1 MSWSS
6 QTYLTSW
13 LLAAAVIPG
22 LVGSTTV
29 GRAQQQSPPPEV
41 MAWADIVLY
50 NGKVLTVDD
59 SFTTTEAVAIR
70 DAKFLAVGSN
80 QRIRAMAGP
89 DTRLM
94 DLDGKTVVPGF
105 IDTHHHFH
113 NYAQRGLMPRVL
125 FRTREQWLGEI
136 QKLVEAAEPGEWIIL
151 RADRMVNQPWAQSAF
166 AMTRHDLDPISP
178 DNPVFVWTS
187 PPGNDALI
195 NSYALRLAKMP
206 EDISGLTKDPS
217 TGEPTGF
224 IDMEAY
230 GRLFYEIIP
239 RTPVEELVPLYKATM
254 RRFNSVGK
262 VTIMGRNDGH
272 AISVFKRLWEKGE
285 LTIRFRVA
293 HEFARNAYR
302 PEAIIKRVGNL
313 SGFGDAWLKIAAANV
328 GNPDGALGNGWAWTR
343 NPKLAEAGHAPN
355 PDAPDFGFVPYF
367 EDHEGSDWKT
377 IPIFS
382 RYGWRILG
390 IHTAGD
396 RSIDELFS
404 AFEAANEERSLAGR
418 GWAFDHNLMVRPEH
432 IATAKRLDLIAS
444 ANSGSIGSATLVKL
458 YGADEVYKLSPI
470 RSLLDA
476 GLRVVM
482 EAPGNTDQPPLSHI
496 EKFVTRKDENGRVW
510 NEGQKITRREA
521 LYMSTNWAAYYTG
534 DEEILGTIEPGKL
547 ADLVVI
553 DGDYLT
559 VPEDQIGELPI
570 TLTMVDGRIVFEAE

>member
-1 MSWSS
+1 MKFTQPSLMSW
-6 QTYLTSW
+6 TLALLT
-13 LLAAAVIPG
+13 IPG
-22 LVGSTTV
+22 MGFSTL
-29 GRAQQQSPPPEV
+29 AWAQSPPPEV
-41 MAWADIVLY
+41 LAWADTVLY
-50 NGKVLTVDD
+50 NGQVLTVDD
-59 SFTTTEAVAIR
+59 SFTIGEAVAIR
-70 DAKFLAVGSN
+70 DSKFLAVGDSE
-80 QRIRAMAGP
+80 RIRAMAGP
-89 DTRLM
+89 ETRLI

-105 IDTHHHFH
+105 IDTHTHFH

-136 QKLVEAAEPGEWIIL
+136 QRLVEGAEPGEWVIL
-151 RADRMVNQPWAQSAF
+151 RADRIVDQPWAQSAF
-166 AMTRHDLDPISP
+166 SMTRHDLDPISP

-195 NSYALRLAKMP
+195 NSYALRLARMP
-206 EDISGLTKDPS
+206 ADISGLVKDPA

-254 RRFNSVGK
+254 RRFNAVGK

-272 AISVFKRLWEKGE
+272 AISVFKRLWEQDE

-313 SGFGDAWLKIAAANV
+313 SGFGDAWLKIVAANV
-328 GNPDGALGNGWAWTR
+328 GNPDGALGNGRGWTR
-343 NPKLAEAGHAPN
+343 NPKLPEAGHAPD
-355 PDAPDFGFVPYF
+355 PDAPDFGFVPYYQ
-367 EDHEGSDWKT
+367 DHEGSDWKT

-404 AFEAANEERSLAGR
+404 AFEVANQERSLAGR
-418 GWAFDHNLMVRPEH
+418 GWAFDHSLMVRPEH
-432 IATAKRLDLIAS
+432 IATAQRLDLIAS
-444 ANSGSIGSATLVKL
+444 ANANSIGNKTLIRL
-458 YGADEVYKLSPI
+458 YGADEVYKISPT

-482 EAPGNTDQPPLSHI
+482 EAPGNTDQPPLYHI
-496 EKFVTRKDENGRVW
+496 ERFVTRKDEDGRVW
-510 NEGQKITRREA
+510 NEAEKITRREA

-534 DEEILGTIEPGKL
+534 DEKILGSIEPGKL

-559 VPEDQIGELPI
+559 VPEDEIGELQIP
-570 TLTMVDGRIVFEAE
+570 LTMVDGRIVFEAE

>member
-1 MSWSS
+1 MKFTKPFLMFLMLWI
-6 QTYLTSW
+6 
-13 LLAAAVIPG
+13 LAFTPVTWA
-22 LVGSTTV
+22 
-29 GRAQQQSPPPEV
+29 QSPPAEV
-41 MAWADIVLY
+41 LAWADMVLY
-50 NGKVLTVDD
+50 NGQVLTVDD
-59 SFTTTEAVAIR
+59 AFTTAEAVAIR
-70 DAKFLAVGSN
+70 DNKFLAVGDN
-80 QRIRAMAGP
+80 ERIRAMAGP
-89 DTRLM
+89 ETRLI

-113 NYAQRGLMPRVL
+113 NYAQRGLMPRVI
-125 FRTREQWLGEI
+125 FRTRDQWLGEI
-136 QKLVEAAEPGEWIIL
+136 QRLVEAAEPGEWVIL
-151 RADRMVNQPWAQSAF
+151 RADRTVDQPWAQSAF
-166 AMTRHDLDPISP
+166 SMTRHDLDPISP

-195 NSYALRLAKMP
+195 NSYALDLAKMP
-206 EDISGLTKDPS
+206 EDISGLVKDPA

-230 GRLFYEIIP
+230 GRLFYEMIP
-239 RTPVEELVPLYKATM
+239 RDPVEELVPLYKATM

-272 AISVFKRLWEKGE
+272 AISVFKRLWEQDE

-328 GNPDGALGNGWAWTR
+328 GNPDGALGNGRAWTR
-343 NPKLAEAGHAPN
+343 NPKLPDAGHAPN
-355 PDAPDFGFVPYF
+355 PNEPDFGFVPYF
-367 EDHEGSDWKT
+367 TDHEGSDWKT

-444 ANSGSIGSATLVKL
+444 ANSGSIGSETLVKL
-458 YGADEVYKLSPI
+458 YGADEVYKISPI

-476 GLRVVM
+476 GVRVVM
-482 EAPGNTDQPPLSHI
+482 EAPGNTDRPPLLHI
-496 EKFVTRKDENGRVW
+496 EKFVTRQDENGRVW
-510 NEGQKITRREA
+510 NEGEKVTRREA

-534 DEEILGTIEPGKL
+534 DEKILGTIEPGKL

-559 VPEDQIGELPI
+559 VPEDQIGEMPI
-570 TLTMVDGRIVFEAE
+570 ALTMVDGRIVFEAE